1 MATLLGLSL
10 TRCGWETSTSRWSQG
25 PVRGTKTPRVYMF
38 AGFGDGFRA
47 GLTFRPFKTIQRQVI
62 RSSYD
67 EEFRDSRSIALG
79 LHKRYKDVLNG
90 GFSNNNLKEFI
101 HAGVTAYE
109 VGCTDEGMR
118 KELLSI
124 SLNENSGEELGG
136 SAVGLRNKLATE
148 EVEECILW
156 LTLVFLTILVS
167 PPPTVVRWS
176 NTAAVSPEGKIQW
189 HGFCAL
195 IANAYYARGMAWLPV
210 KTLQLEQMAVSGYSE
225 EPSLVADRMRLVF
238 DTLEIICPQWPKR

>member
-10 TRCGWETSTSRWSQG
+10 SKCVKGPSTTGWCQG
-25 PVRGTKTPRVYMF
+25 PARAPKVQHMF
-38 AGFGDGFRA
+38 SQLGDGFRA
-47 GLTFRPFKTIQRQVI
+47 GYTFRRVKALRKQVI
-62 RSSYD
+62 TSSYD

-79 LHKRYKDVLNG
+79 LHKRYKDVVKG

-101 HAGVTAYE
+101 HAGVAAYE

-124 SLNENSGEELGG
+124 TFSERSDEESGGAAIG
-136 SAVGLRNKLATE
+136 VKQKLATE

-176 NTAAVSPEGKIQW
+176 NTPAVSPEGQIQW
-189 HGFCAL
+189 RGFCAL
-195 IANAYYARGMAWLPV
+195 IANAYYTRGMAWLPV

-225 EPSLVADRMRLVF
+225 EPSLVADRMRIVF